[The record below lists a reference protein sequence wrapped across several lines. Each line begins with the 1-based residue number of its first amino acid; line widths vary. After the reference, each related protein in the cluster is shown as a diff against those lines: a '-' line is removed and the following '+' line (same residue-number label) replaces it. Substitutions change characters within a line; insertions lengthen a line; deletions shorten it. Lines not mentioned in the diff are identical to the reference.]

1 MHFFRKKK
9 SVQVEP
15 WNEQPE
21 GEGESIAAPKG
32 DASVDI
38 PEQDAMIV
46 PRANP
51 CRKCCTKEV
60 LKEQALLLATIVSVA
75 LGVIVGVALRTTKCP
90 GGTNERD
97 GR

>member
-1 MHFFRKKK
+1 M
-9 SVQVEP
+9 QVEP
-15 WNEQPE
+15 WSEQPE
-21 GEGESIAAPKG
+21 ADGGSIAAPN

-38 PEQDAMIV
+38 PDPDAMIV
-46 PRANP
+46 PKANP